1 MKKDGLGE
9 VTTRRTTTMLKRT
22 NWTNDEVIK
31 ILEGCKIHI
40 EDRHRKGKHF
50 YTLEARNAGI
60 EQAIIQFCDF
70 KEDPEESFSAMA
82 YDTDNGQIYVISEPM
97 PQTEEEHQ
105 AYLKKQ
111 EEKNK

>member
-1 MKKDGLGE
+1 
-9 VTTRRTTTMLKRT
+9 MLKRT
-22 NWTNDEVIK
+22 NWTNDEVIN

-40 EDRHRKGKHF
+40 EDRHRKDKRF
-50 YTLEARNAGI
+50 YTLEARNHGI

-70 KEDPEESFSAMA
+70 KADPEESFSAMA
-82 YDTDNGQIYVISEPM
+82 YETDNGQIYVISEPM

>member
-1 MKKDGLGE
+1 
-9 VTTRRTTTMLKRT
+9 MLKRT
-22 NWTNDEVIK
+22 NWTNDEVIS

-40 EDRHRKGKHF
+40 EDRHRESKHF
-50 YTLEARNAGI
+50 HTLEARNTGI
-60 EQAIIQFCDF
+60 DQAIYQFYDF
-70 KEDPEESFSAMA
+70 KADPEESFSAMA
-82 YDTDNGQIYVISEPM
+82 YDPILKQIFVISEPM